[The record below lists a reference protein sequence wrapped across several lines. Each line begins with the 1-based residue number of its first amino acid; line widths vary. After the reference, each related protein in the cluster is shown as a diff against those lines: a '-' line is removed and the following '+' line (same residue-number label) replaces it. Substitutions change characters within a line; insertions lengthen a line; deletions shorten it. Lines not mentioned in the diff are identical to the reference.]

1 MNRIKFF
8 SYFLIM
14 IVGCIGIWQLDVPHD
29 SIPALGRLLNP
40 FTGFWQNAEPLDY
53 KPERELNLTGLEASV
68 EVLYDDRLVPHIY
81 AQNEH
86 DLYFAQ
92 GYITASHRLWQMEIQ
107 THSAAG
113 RLSEILGPNLL
124 SRDRMTRR
132 LGLPYAAEVAVDS
145 YDPDSPAFLAMQ
157 AYTAGVNEYINS
169 LEPKD
174 YPLEYKILGYAP
186 EEWTPL
192 KTALLLKYMANM
204 LTGNE
209 KDHEITN
216 FVGTFSDTYLEAFYG
231 YHWDIVDPIIPSSI
245 NWNTDSIPKMDSSM
259 LGLSTV
265 PGDPMAKPDPL
276 LGSNNWAV
284 APNKT
289 ANGNPILANDP
300 HLRMTLP
307 AIWYEI
313 HLNAPGIN
321 TYGVSLPG
329 TPCVII
335 GFNDDIAWGVTN
347 SSRDVKDWYKINFE
361 DSERQRYMFEGEW
374 ADTEF
379 RLEEIKIKGMES
391 YTDTVAYTYWGP
403 VVSHPNLDFSGPKD
417 HALRWTAHD
426 PSNELMTFL
435 KLNKASNHE
444 TYIDAI
450 SHFECPGQNFVFA
463 SKDGDIAIKQQG
475 KFPILRPGQGRQ
487 LQIGSTKTNEW
498 QGYIPFDENPH
509 VLNPLRGFVSSANQQ
524 PTDSTYPYF
533 YGGIYE
539 HYRNR
544 RINSQLEQ
552 MDNITMDDMQRL
564 QLDNFNW
571 QASDALPLMLA
582 HLSPEME
589 ADEIKMLKD
598 WNYMNE
604 ADLQA
609 PALYEMWWD
618 SLHYNI
624 WDEFRAYEVALAYP
638 SIFNTTEMLR
648 RDMENPFMDIISTVE
663 QEDFVDVNSLSFR
676 QALDAFREEGAPDW
690 GTAKATFIEHI
701 GRIPAFGHYNV
712 HCSGNKHIV
721 NATGRTAGPSWRMVV
736 ELGETVVP
744 RGIYPGGQSG
754 NPGSPYFDNFIED
767 WVDGQY
773 YELLFGSEEEL
784 SNKAMASQTLKPE

>member
-14 IVGCIGIWQLDVPHD
+14 IVGCIGIWQLDIPHGQ
-29 SIPALGRLLNP
+29 IPALGRLLNP
-40 FTGFWQNAEPLDY
+40 FSGFWQNADPLKFEP
-53 KPERELNLTGLEASV
+53 ESELSVAGLESPV
-68 EVLYDDRLVPHIY
+68 EVIYDDRLVPHIY
-81 AQNEH
+81 AENEH
-86 DLYFAQ
+86 DLFFAQ
-92 GYITASHRLWQMEIQ
+92 GYVTASHRLWQMEIQ

-132 LGLPYAAEVAVDS
+132 LGLPFAAEVAVDA
-145 YDPDSPAFLAMQ
+145 YDEDSPAYVAMK
-157 AYTAGVNEYINS
+157 AYTDGVNAYINS
-169 LEPKD
+169 LKPKD

-216 FVGTFSDTYLEAFYG
+216 FVSTFSDTYLEAFYG
-231 YHWDIVDPIIPSSI
+231 YHWDVVDPIIPSSI
-245 NWNTDSIPKMDSSM
+245 NWPSDSIPAMDSSM
-259 LGLSTV
+259 LGLNVV
-265 PGDPMAKPDPL
+265 PGGPIQKPDPL

-284 APNKT
+284 SPEKT

-361 DSERQRYMFEGEW
+361 TDKRERYMFEGAW
-374 ADTEF
+374 AETDF
-379 RLEEIKIKGMES
+379 RYEEIKIKGMDS

-435 KLNKASNHE
+435 KLNRARNHE
-444 TYIDAI
+444 EYLDAI
-450 SHFECPGQNFVFA
+450 AHFECPGQNFVFA
-463 SKDGDIAIKQQG
+463 AKDGDIAIKQQG
-475 KFPILRPGQGRQ
+475 KFPILEPGQGRM
-487 LQIGSTKTNEW
+487 LQIGSTKTSEW
-498 QGYIPFDENPH
+498 KGFIPFDENPH
-509 VLNPLRGFVSSANQQ
+509 VLNPERGFVSSANQQ
-524 PTDSTYPYF
+524 PTDSTYPYW

-544 RINSQLEQ
+544 RINTMLTEMSEVTLE
-552 MDNITMDDMQRL
+552 DMQEL

-571 QASDALPLMLA
+571 QASDALPMMLV
-582 HLSPEME
+582 HLSAEVE
-589 ADEIKMLKD
+589 AEELKMLKE
-598 WNYMNE
+598 WNFMNE

-624 WDEFRAYEVALAYP
+624 WDEFREYEVTLAYP
-638 SIFNTTEMLR
+638 SVFNTTEMIL

-663 QEDFVDVNSLSFR
+663 QEDFVDVNTLSFQ
-676 QALDAFREEGAPDW
+676 QALGRYKEDGEPDW
-690 GTAKATFIEHI
+690 GTAKGTFIEHI
-701 GRIPAFGHYNV
+701 GMIGPFGRYDV

-721 NATGRTAGPSWRMVV
+721 NATGKTAGPSWRMVV
-736 ELGETVVP
+736 ELGDEVRPT
-744 RGIYPGGQSG
+744 GIYPGGQSG
-754 NPGSPYFDNFIED
+754 NPGSPYFDNFIDD
-767 WVDGQY
+767 WVEGKY
-773 YELLFGSEEEL
+773 YELLFGSKEEL
-784 SNKAMASQTLKPE
+784 SPKAMASQTLKPE